1 MKQIFRIL
9 RHQALFFYQLLM
21 NDILVVSTKNLNVF
35 ITNKYENGIQ
45 KVPKIS
51 NQRTNVFFKFKNS
64 TSVEV
69 SPYVLLNQL
78 EYSYM
83 YIDRR
88 LWSGKHIR
96 INCYKIRFL

>member
-1 MKQIFRIL
+1 
-9 RHQALFFYQLLM
+9 M

-45 KVPKIS
+45 KVPKSS

-69 SPYVLLNQL
+69 SPYILLNQL

-83 YIDRR
+83 YKDRR